1 MLRSGVGNVS
11 AVKEMENG
19 ALSVCSDI
27 FGSGCG
33 DEMQRMLVGEL
44 AEGPLAH
51 GGDSLY
57 GGDCE
62 ARG

>member
-1 MLRSGVGNVS
+1 VS
-11 AVKEMENG
+11 AVKEMKNG

-57 GGDCE
+57 GGDCK